1 MTSAKGLRNVSMLV
15 AISGVNFC
23 SFIADKRLICW
34 DGTGNREVVSDS
46 FPKIHRINARVI
58 MGMTGMLVP
67 KESITAPIDSL
78 ANKNSITL
86 RQAAKATDYFGKM
99 LDEVTAHRFYTISGK
114 DENGLYGIY
123 QIYFDHRS
131 GKIMVNYLSPQPPI
145 KNFAMSVSL
154 PSTLVSRTSEISD
167 TIAHMIQ
174 SARNHGDLLNSVG
187 ELIRNVSHQDFS
199 VGEKISY
206 MTVT

>member
-1 MTSAKGLRNVSMLV
+1 MSMLV

-23 SFIADKRLICW
+23 SFVADKRLICW

-86 RQAAKATDYFGKM
+86 KQAAKATADYFGKM
-99 LDEVTAHRFYTISGK
+99 LDEVTAHRFYTIGGK
-114 DENGLYGIY
+114 DENGMYGIY
-123 QIYFDHRS
+123 QIYFDQKS
-131 GKIMVNYLSPQPPI
+131 GKIMVNYLLPQPPI

-154 PSTLVSRTSEISD
+154 PSALVSRTSEIGD
-167 TIAHMIQ
+167 TIARMIQ
-174 SARNHGDLLNSVG
+174 NAKSHGDLLNSVG
-187 ELIRNVSHQDFS
+187 ELIRDVSHQDFS